1 MKLRAFIQALCL
13 FLILVAPVVFFVL
26 SQRKSGT
33 PLGTA
38 PGNAAA
44 PAEVTH
50 REEGTGHG
58 EEDAPPPGEPAEA
71 PPVVVDWEAVIAG
84 LREAEGPAATRDRLR
99 GLRQW
104 LLSMGPAAA
113 SGEILRFLE
122 TGRDLPLG
130 LRFRVGPGGR
140 LAGAPS
146 LRSTLLDWLGQWNP
160 GTAGRRART
169 ALRNKGTELP
179 ASEYVLHLRN
189 FAWASRGEEGLA
201 ATDKEFLLDQT
212 RALLRHE
219 PWLNRPTPAVAE
231 AVDVVVHLESAD
243 LLPDLL
249 ELLRPG
255 AAPGLRAAAALGLE
269 RLVDRRPMEVLPALL
284 EADLPSVQR
293 AASFARL
300 HAATEPARELL
311 AGYLASDRIPAEEKR
326 SFLDYYPNLNNA
338 LSHNLLSAQLL
349 NTEIVPAG
357 ERLRTAAARLDR
369 WLADPAFRELYPRLE
384 QTRRRLQQQ
393 ISGKAAP

>member
-1 MKLRAFIQALCL
+1 MKLRAFLQALGL
-13 FLILVAPVVFFVL
+13 FLILVAPILVFVL
-26 SQRKSGT
+26 SQRQSGP
-33 PLGTA
+33 PLGTV
-38 PGNAAA
+38 PGRAAA
-44 PAEVTH
+44 PAETKDA
-50 REEGTGHG
+50 EEGTAK
-58 EEDAPPPGEPAEA
+58 EAAAPPGQPAEA
-71 PPVVVDWEAVIAG
+71 PPVVVDWEAVITG

-104 LLSMGPAAA
+104 LLSMGTATA
-113 SGEILRFLE
+113 SREILRFLE
-122 TGRDLPLG
+122 TGRDLPRA

-160 GTAGRRART
+160 GAAGRRARA
-169 ALRNKGTELP
+169 ALRTRGTELP
-179 ASEYVLHLRN
+179 PSEYVLHLRN

-201 ATDKEFLLDQT
+201 AADREFLLDQT

-231 AVDVVVHLESAD
+231 AVDVVVYLASAE

-249 ELLRPG
+249 GWLDPG

-300 HAATEPARELL
+300 HAGTEPARELL
-311 AGYLASDRIPAEEKR
+311 AAYLASDRIPAEEKR

-369 WLADPAFRELYPRLE
+369 WLADPDFRELYPRLE